1 VVGRVA
7 FNSTMLVVNAR
18 MPVNSATELAALTR
32 QNPGRITIAITG
44 IGSVSHLGRN
54 GRAEP
59 VLLGEVFGCRDLQ
72 S

>member
-1 VVGRVA
+1 
-7 FNSTMLVVNAR
+7 